1 FRFHFRPP
9 QHNQKRQRNN
19 AVTIWP
25 ALFSATSKMATKRR
39 PLRPNLGS
47 NPSSPSGSNMNF
59 RPGGPDITRAEA
71 RGTRPTAAPTSIRE
85 ILVMGVIHLCKKTIF
100 FNTDLKVA
108 LYLGS
113 LFVISVIGDFVPF
126 PKTYFARSDNLFNMY
141 FVKVGWGWT
150 LLFAMPFLVLSA
162 YTITCGDHKKML
174 RHHFPRI
181 VIATFFWFFW
191 TKLFNIVETSYGR
204 CTTKGYQ
211 SKSSCLK
218 AGHLWQGFDISGHAF
233 ILIHS
238 SLVLIEEARPIIR
251 WETIKEHI
259 RNELHNR
266 SSAESSGT
274 NPLRTLNEEQMRSLQ
289 FLYKRLTPIIRTLF
303 IGMAALQLLWDIML
317 VGTMLYYH
325 RMIEKVISGIIAIL
339 TWYFTYRF
347 WYPTPGL
354 LPEAPGQGS
363 FSYQR
368 EMPTFPFKRPSHLS
382 TAAGATSAG
391 AGSSRANLNGK
402 TASATSVPRDQ
413 QIPTFMGMPLFTNA
427 KAASA
432 AANLLQAEQQ
442 KRDRDQQ
449 QLDS

>member
-1 FRFHFRPP
+1 M
-9 QHNQKRQRNN
+9 K
-19 AVTIWP
+19 I
-25 ALFSATSKMATKRR
+25 
-39 PLRPNLGS
+39 
-47 NPSSPSGSNMNF
+47 SS
-59 RPGGPDITRAEA
+59 I
-71 RGTRPTAAPTSIRE
+71 
-85 ILVMGVIHLCKKTIF
+85 
-100 FNTDLKVA
+100 
-108 LYLGS
+108 
-113 LFVISVIGDFVPF
+113 
-126 PKTYFARSDNLFNMY
+126 
-141 FVKVGWGWT
+141 
-150 LLFAMPFLVLSA
+150 
-162 YTITCGDHKKML
+162 
-174 RHHFPRI
+174 
-181 VIATFFWFFW
+181 
-191 TKLFNIVETSYGR
+191 TKLSLLGF
-204 CTTKGYQ
+204 Q

-218 AGHLWQGFDISGHAF
+218 AGHLWHGFDISGHAF

-259 RNELHNR
+259 RNEVHNR
-266 SSAESSGT
+266 SSAENSGS
-274 NPLRTLNEEQMRSLQ
+274 NPLRGLNEEQMRSLQ

-354 LPEAPGQGS
+354 LPEAPGNGS

-368 EMPTFPFKRPSHLS
+368 EMPSFPFKRPSHLS
-382 TAAGATSAG
+382 TGAAASGGTSA
-391 AGSSRANLNGK
+391 SRANLNGK
-402 TASATSVPRDQ
+402 AATAGVPRDQ

-432 AANLLQAEQQ
+432 AATLLQSEQQ
-442 KRDRDQQ
+442 KRERDQQQQ

>member
-1 FRFHFRPP
+1 
-9 QHNQKRQRNN
+9 
-19 AVTIWP
+19 
-25 ALFSATSKMATKRR
+25 M
-39 PLRPNLGS
+39 
-47 NPSSPSGSNMNF
+47 
-59 RPGGPDITRAEA
+59 
-71 RGTRPTAAPTSIRE
+71 
-85 ILVMGVIHLCKKTIF
+85 
-100 FNTDLKVA
+100 
-108 LYLGS
+108 
-113 LFVISVIGDFVPF
+113 
-126 PKTYFARSDNLFNMY
+126 
-141 FVKVGWGWT
+141 
-150 LLFAMPFLVLSA
+150 
-162 YTITCGDHKKML
+162 
-174 RHHFPRI
+174 
-181 VIATFFWFFW
+181 
-191 TKLFNIVETSYGR
+191 
-204 CTTKGYQ
+204 
-211 SKSSCLK
+211 
-218 AGHLWQGFDISGHAF
+218 WQGFDISGHAF

-266 SSAESSGT
+266 SSAEISGT
-274 NPLRTLNEEQMRSLQ
+274 NPLRTLNAEQMRSLQ

-354 LPEAPGQGS
+354 LPEAPGNGS

-368 EMPTFPFKRPSHLS
+368 EMPAFPFKRPTHLS

-391 AGSSRANLNGK
+391 ASTSRTNLNGK
-402 TASATSVPRDQ
+402 AAATTGVPRDQ
-413 QIPTFMGMPLFTNA
+413 QIPTFMGMPLFTNV

-442 KRDRDQQ
+442 KRDREQQ

>member
-1 FRFHFRPP
+1 
-9 QHNQKRQRNN
+9 
-19 AVTIWP
+19 
-25 ALFSATSKMATKRR
+25 MATKRR
-39 PLRPNLGS
+39 PLRPNLGGSGSSGPQSS
-47 NPSSPSGSNMNF
+47 NSNMNF
-59 RPGGPDITRAEA
+59 RPGGPDITRSEA

-113 LFVISVIGDFVPF
+113 LFIISLIGDFLPF

-141 FVKVGWGWT
+141 FVKIGWGWT
-150 LLFAMPFLVLSA
+150 LLFLVPFTVLSS
-162 YTITCGDHKKML
+162 YTITCGDMKRML
-174 RHHFPRI
+174 RHHLPR
-181 VIATFFWFFW
+181 VLIATFFWFFW

-204 CTTKGYQ
+204 CTTKGYA

-238 SLVLIEEARPIIR
+238 SLVLIEEARPIIK
-251 WETIKEHI
+251 WETIKEHL

-266 SSAESSGT
+266 SVSETSGS
-274 NPLRTLNEEQMRSLQ
+274 NPLRTLNEEQIRSLQ
-289 FLYKRLTPIIRTLF
+289 FLYNRLTPIIRTLF

-347 WYPTPGL
+347 WYPTNGL
-354 LPEAPGQGS
+354 LPEAPGNGA
-363 FSYQR
+363 FYYQR
-368 EMPTFPFKRPSHLS
+368 ESFVFKRPTHLPSCS
-382 TAAGATSAG
+382 TQAGAQVSPGG
-391 AGSSRANLNGK
+391 ARANANGQWQSGK
-402 TASATSVPRDQ
+402 LSGQSQQQQQQQ
-413 QIPTFMGMPLFTNA
+413 QIPTFMGMPLFTNVKA
-427 KAASA
+427 AASA
-432 AANLLQAEQQ
+432 ASLLQAEQK
-442 KRDRDQQ
+442 KREQQ
-449 QLDS
+449 AGLES

>member
-1 FRFHFRPP
+1 
-9 QHNQKRQRNN
+9 
-19 AVTIWP
+19 
-25 ALFSATSKMATKRR
+25 MATKRR
-39 PLRPNLGS
+39 PLRPNFVSGQ
-47 NPSSPSGSNMNF
+47 SSSSNMNF
-59 RPGGPDITRAEA
+59 RPGGPDITRSEA

-113 LFVISVIGDFVPF
+113 LFIISLIGDFLPF
-126 PKTYFARSDNLFNMY
+126 PKTYFARSDNLFNLY

-150 LLFAMPFLVLSA
+150 LLFMVPFTVLSS
-162 YTITCGDHKKML
+162 YTITCGDMKRML

-181 VIATFFWFFW
+181 LIATFFWFFW

-204 CTTKGYQ
+204 CTTKGYA

-238 SLVLIEEARPIIR
+238 SLVLIEEARPIIK
-251 WETIKEHI
+251 WETIKEHL

-266 SSAESSGT
+266 SVSETISS
-274 NPLRTLNEEQMRSLQ
+274 NPLRGLSNEQIRSLQ
-289 FLYKRLTPIIRTLF
+289 IHYTRLTPIIRTLF
-303 IGMAALQLLWDIML
+303 IGMTALQLLWDIML

-347 WYPTPGL
+347 WYPTNGL
-354 LPEAPGQGS
+354 LPEAPGNGS
-363 FSYQR
+363 FHYQR
-368 EMPTFPFKRPSHLS
+368 ESFVFKRPTHLPSCTPPAGVQVS
-382 TAAGATSAG
+382 TAG
-391 AGSSRANLNGK
+391 LNGQSGK
-402 TASATSVPRDQ
+402 SGAQSQQQ
-413 QIPTFMGMPLFTNA
+413 QIPKFMGMPLFTNA
-427 KAASA
+427 KAASTA
-432 AANLLQAEQQ
+432 ASLLQAEQ
-442 KRDRDQQ
+442 KRREHLQTS
-449 QLDS
+449 LES

>member
-1 FRFHFRPP
+1 
-9 QHNQKRQRNN
+9 
-19 AVTIWP
+19 
-25 ALFSATSKMATKRR
+25 MATKRR
-39 PLRPNLGS
+39 PLRPNLGGTAGS
-47 NPSSPSGSNMNF
+47 PSSSGSNMNF
-59 RPGGPDITRAEA
+59 RPGGPDITRSEA

-126 PKTYFARSDNLFNMY
+126 PKTYFARSDNLFNQY
-141 FVKVGWGWT
+141 FVKIGWGWT
-150 LLFAMPFLVLSA
+150 LLFVVPFLVLSA
-162 YTITCGDHKKML
+162 YTITCGDHKRML

-191 TKLFNIVETSYGR
+191 TKLFNVVENSYGR
-204 CTTKGYQ
+204 CTTKGYAT
-211 SKSSCLK
+211 KSSCLK
-218 AGHLWQGFDISGHAF
+218 AGHLWKGFDISGHAF

-259 RNELHNR
+259 RNERHNR
-266 SSAESSGT
+266 STAENSGT

-354 LPEAPGQGS
+354 LPEAPGNGS

-368 EMPTFPFKRPSHLS
+368 EIPTFPFKRPSHLS
-382 TAAGATSAG
+382 TGAATTSSG
-391 AGSSRANLNGK
+391 SNSSRTNLNGK
-402 TASATSVPRDQ
+402 AATTGVPRDQ
-413 QIPTFMGMPLFTNA
+413 QIPTFMGMPLFTSP

-432 AANLLQAEQQ
+432 AANLLMSDQQ
-442 KRDRDQQ
+442 KRERDREQQ
-449 QLDS
+449 TLES

>member
-1 FRFHFRPP
+1 
-9 QHNQKRQRNN
+9 
-19 AVTIWP
+19 
-25 ALFSATSKMATKRR
+25 MATKRR
-39 PLRPNLGS
+39 PLRPNLSGAQ
-47 NPSSPSGSNMNF
+47 SGSNMNF
-59 RPGGPDITRAEA
+59 RPGGPDITRSEA

-113 LFVISVIGDFVPF
+113 LFLISLIGDFLPF

-150 LLFAMPFLVLSA
+150 LLFTVPFLVLTALTLS
-162 YTITCGDHKKML
+162 CGDMKNML

-181 VIATFFWFFW
+181 FIATFFWFFW
-191 TKLFNIVETSYGR
+191 TKIFNIIETSYGR
-204 CTTKGYQ
+204 CTVRGFQTKSG
-211 SKSSCLK
+211 CLK
-218 AGHLWQGFDISGHAF
+218 AGHLWHGFDISGHAF

-238 SLVLIEEARPIIR
+238 SLVLIEEARPIIK

-266 SSAESSGT
+266 SVKENTGT
-274 NPLRTLNEEQMRSLQ
+274 NPLRALNDEQMRTLK
-289 FLYKRLTPIIRTLF
+289 FLYTRLTPIIRTLF

-354 LPEAPGQGS
+354 LPDAAGNG
-363 FSYQR
+363 FFHYQR
-368 EMPTFPFKRPSHLS
+368 DSFAFKRPTHLPGCS
-382 TAAGATSAG
+382 AAPSSSGSGVRANPNGTSGTRIPGKGGLAGSPGG
-391 AGSSRANLNGK
+391 AGIN
-402 TASATSVPRDQ
+402 TQ

-432 AANLLQAEQQ
+432 AANLLQT
-442 KRDRDQQ
+442 QQ
-449 QLDS
+449 QQPQHQETGVDS

>member
-1 FRFHFRPP
+1 
-9 QHNQKRQRNN
+9 
-19 AVTIWP
+19 
-25 ALFSATSKMATKRR
+25 MATKRR
-39 PLRPNLGS
+39 PLRPNLAPGQ
-47 NPSSPSGSNMNF
+47 NSGSNMNF
-59 RPGGPDITRAEA
+59 RPGGPDITRSEA

-113 LFVISVIGDFVPF
+113 LFIISLIGDFLPF
-126 PKTYFARSDNLFNMY
+126 PKTYFARSDNLFNLY

-150 LLFAMPFLVLSA
+150 LLFAVPFAVLSA
-162 YTITCGDHKKML
+162 YTITCGDMKRML

-204 CTTKGYQ
+204 CTTKGFQ

-238 SLVLIEEARPIIR
+238 SLVLIEEARPIIK
-251 WETIKEHI
+251 WETIKEHL

-266 SSAESSGT
+266 SVSEKTGS
-274 NPLRTLNEEQMRSLQ
+274 NPLRGLNDEQMRSLQ
-289 FLYKRLTPIIRTLF
+289 FLYTRLTPIIRTLF

-347 WYPTPGL
+347 WYPTNGL
-354 LPEAPGQGS
+354 LPEAPGNGV
-363 FSYQR
+363 FYYQR
-368 EMPTFPFKRPSHLS
+368 ESVPFKRPTHLH
-382 TAAGATSAG
+382 TCTPSAG
-391 AGSSRANLNGK
+391 SQASSSGLKANPNGSSQWSAGK
-402 TASATSVPRDQ
+402 VGAQSSPQ
-413 QIPTFMGMPLFTNA
+413 QQQMPTFMGMPLFTNV

-432 AANLLQAEQQ
+432 AASLLQAEQQ
-442 KRDRDQQ
+442 KREQQ
-449 QLDS
+449 QAGVES

>member
-1 FRFHFRPP
+1 
-9 QHNQKRQRNN
+9 
-19 AVTIWP
+19 
-25 ALFSATSKMATKRR
+25 MATKRR
-39 PLRPNLGS
+39 PLRPNIGAAS
-47 NPSSPSGSNMNF
+47 GSGSNMNF
-59 RPGGPDITRAEA
+59 RPGGPDITRSEA

-126 PKTYFARSDNLFNMY
+126 PKTYFARSDNLFNTY
-141 FVKVGWGWT
+141 FVKIGWGWT
-150 LLFAMPFLVLSA
+150 LLFVVPFLVLSA
-162 YTITCGDHKKML
+162 YTITCGDHKRML

-191 TKLFNIVETSYGR
+191 TKLFNIVENSYGR
-204 CTTKGYQ
+204 CTVKGFQ

-218 AGHLWQGFDISGHAF
+218 AGHLWHGFDISGHAF

-238 SLVLIEEARPIIR
+238 SLVLIEEARPIIK

-266 SSAESSGT
+266 SVSENAGT
-274 NPLRTLNEEQMRSLQ
+274 NPLRGLNDEQMRSLQ

-347 WYPTPGL
+347 WYPTRGL
-354 LPEAPGQGS
+354 LPEEPGNGT
-363 FSYQR
+363 FYYQR
-368 EMPTFPFKRPSHLS
+368 ETYGFPFKRPSHLS
-382 TAAGATSAG
+382 SGTAASGASGPTRANHNGKVGAT
-391 AGSSRANLNGK
+391 N
-402 TASATSVPRDQ
+402 VPKDQ
-413 QIPTFMGMPLFTNA
+413 QVPTFMGMPLFTSPKVA
-427 KAASA
+427 TAAAS
-432 AANLLQAEQQ
+432 LLQSAQQ
-442 KRDRDQQ
+442 KREREQQQ
-449 QLDS
+449 QLGAES

>member
-1 FRFHFRPP
+1 
-9 QHNQKRQRNN
+9 
-19 AVTIWP
+19 
-25 ALFSATSKMATKRR
+25 MATKRR
-39 PLRPNLGS
+39 PLRPNLGAGTA
-47 NPSSPSGSNMNF
+47 SSSGGSSSSNMNF

-113 LFVISVIGDFVPF
+113 LFLISLVGDFLPF
-126 PKTYFARSDNLFNMY
+126 PKTYFARSDNLFNLY

-150 LLFAMPFLVLSA
+150 LLFAVPFLVLSA
-162 YTITCGDHKKML
+162 YTLSCGDMKRML

-191 TKLFNIVETSYGR
+191 TKLFNFVETAYGR
-204 CTTKGYQ
+204 CTTKGYA

-238 SLVLIEEARPIIR
+238 SLVLIEEARPILK
-251 WETIKEHI
+251 WETIKEHL

-266 SSAESSGT
+266 SVSEQVSS
-274 NPLRTLNEEQMRSLQ
+274 NPLRNLNEEQMRSLQ
-289 FLYKRLTPIIRTLF
+289 FLYTRLTPIIRTLF

-325 RMIEKVISGIIAIL
+325 RMIEKVVSGILAIL

-354 LPEAPGQGS
+354 LPEAPGQGVFHYQQHHYQPAQHHHHRDS
-363 FSYQR
+363 FPS
-368 EMPTFPFKRPSHLS
+368 KRGTNLPNGAQSAPS
-382 TAAGATSAG
+382 
-391 AGSSRANLNGK
+391 SS
-402 TASATSVPRDQ
+402 SQQ
-413 QIPTFMGMPLFTNA
+413 QIPKFMGMPLYTNV
-427 KAASA
+427 KTASLVQAERERKERDLQA
-432 AANLLQAEQQ
+432 AAME
-442 KRDRDQQ
+442 
-449 QLDS
+449 S

>member
-1 FRFHFRPP
+1 M
-9 QHNQKRQRNN
+9 
-19 AVTIWP
+19 
-25 ALFSATSKMATKRR
+25 SKRR
-39 PLRPNLGS
+39 PLRPTAGS
-47 NPSSPSGSNMNF
+47 GQPSSSNMNF

-113 LFVISVIGDFVPF
+113 LFIISLIGDFLPF
-126 PKTYFARSDNLFNMY
+126 PKTYFARSDNLFNLY

-150 LLFAMPFLVLSA
+150 LLFAVPFAVLSA
-162 YTITCGDHKKML
+162 YTITCGDMKRML

-204 CTTKGYQ
+204 CTTKGFQ

-238 SLVLIEEARPIIR
+238 SLVLIEEARPIIK
-251 WETIKEHI
+251 WETIKEHL

-266 SSAESSGT
+266 SVSEKSSS
-274 NPLRTLNEEQMRSLQ
+274 NPLRNLNDDQIRSLQ
-289 FLYKRLTPIIRTLF
+289 FLYTRLTPIIRTLF
-303 IGMAALQLLWDIML
+303 IGMAGLQLLWDIML

-347 WYPTPGL
+347 WYPTNGL
-354 LPEAPGQGS
+354 LPEAPGNGL
-363 FSYQR
+363 FYYQR
-368 EMPTFPFKRPSHLS
+368 DNFPIRRPTHLH
-382 TAAGATSAG
+382 TSVP
-391 AGSSRANLNGK
+391 AGSSQSSASGQKANPNGSGQWS
-402 TASATSVPRDQ
+402 ASRLSSQPTQQQQ

-427 KAASA
+427 KAATA
-432 AANLLQAEQQ
+432 AASLLQTEKLKREQQ
-442 KRDRDQQ
+442 QAGV
-449 QLDS
+449 DS